1 MKLVKTYLKTTLLL
15 FIVTFS
21 SCKEDNQTQETPQPV
36 ENQNG
41 YNMLLI
47 GNSFFKPYAEKLDDL
62 SVLAGFE
69 NHTSTRI
76 TRGGDNGRAINFW
89 NDSTTNEHQQI
100 KATLDQGNIDIF
112 GMTAGHDGIESGAL
126 DRTIGHRAWI
136 NYALQKNPNIT
147 IFIAIPQV
155 DFPADWEQRA
165 QGLGFS
171 NIQELTDYVVNSIVH
186 QEMVDQLRIE
196 FPSTKIFTIPT
207 GRASVKLDQL
217 NTDDALL
224 DDISR
229 FGPKATSL
237 FRDTKGHQGDIIE
250 ETGSLIW
257 LNSIYGVDVS
267 TFSYET
273 GFNTDLHE
281 IAKQIMDSHD
291 PNYKL

>member
-21 SCKEDNQTQETPQPV
+21 SCKEDNQTQETPLPV
-36 ENQNG
+36 ENQDG

-76 TRGGDNGRAINFW
+76 TRGGDNGRAVNFW

-112 GMTAGHDGIESGAL
+112 GMTAGHDGIETGAL

-136 NYALQKNPNIT
+136 NYALQNNPNIT

-171 NIQELTDYVVNSIVH
+171 NIQELTDYFENNIVH
-186 QEMVDQLRIE
+186 KEMVDQLRIE

-207 GRASVKLDQL
+207 GRASVKLDQM
-217 NTDDALL
+217 NTDDELL

-237 FRDTKGHQGDIIE
+237 FVDNKGHQGDIIE

-257 LNSIYGVDVS
+257 LNSIYGVNLS
-267 TFSYET
+267 NFPYET

-281 IAKQIMDSHD
+281 IAKQIMFSHD
-291 PNYKL
+291 PDYKL

>member
-1 MKLVKTYLKTTLLL
+1 MKLVNTLLKVTLLL
-15 FIVTFS
+15 FVITFS

-36 ENQNG
+36 ENQDG

-47 GNSFFKPYAEKLDDL
+47 GNSFFRPYAEKLDDL
-62 SVLAGFE
+62 SILAGFE

-165 QGLGFS
+165 QELGFS
-171 NIQELTDYVVNSIVH
+171 NIQELTDYFENSIVH
-186 QEMVDQLRIE
+186 KEMVDQLRTE

-207 GRASVKLDQL
+207 GRASVKLDEM
-217 NTDDALL
+217 NTDDELL

-229 FGPKATSL
+229 FGPKETSL
-237 FRDTKGHQGDIIE
+237 FVDTKGHQGDIII
-250 ETGSLIW
+250 ETGSLVW
-257 LNSIYGVDVS
+257 LNSLYSVDLS
-267 TFSYET
+267 NFSYET